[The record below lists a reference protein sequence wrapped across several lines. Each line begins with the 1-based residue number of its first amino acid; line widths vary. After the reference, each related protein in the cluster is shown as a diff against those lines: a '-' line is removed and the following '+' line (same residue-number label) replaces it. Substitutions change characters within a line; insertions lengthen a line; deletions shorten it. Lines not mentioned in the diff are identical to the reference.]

1 MRMLPIA
8 LLVVAT
14 LAASVTCASPDPT
27 LVEAERMS
35 NTLRQ
40 GMALEDVRKLL
51 GNPGR
56 TSLRTDGN
64 SSSEATRS
72 TLQWIYTWSG
82 TAGNGTLRVDFG
94 SKTPEAWKVTSWA
107 WATY

>member
-1 MRMLPIA
+1 MRTLPIA
-8 LLVVAT
+8 VLVLAT
-14 LAASVTCASPDPT
+14 LAASVALASPDPT

-56 TSLRTDGN
+56 TTLRTDGN

-72 TLQWIYTWSG
+72 TLQWIYTWTG
-82 TAGNGTLRVDFG
+82 TAGTGTLRVDFG
-94 SKTPEAWKVTSWA
+94 SKAPEAWQVKSWA

>member
-1 MRMLPIA
+1 MKMLPILA
-8 LLVVAT
+8 FVFAT
-14 LAASVTCASPDPT
+14 LAASGVGASPDPT

-51 GNPGR
+51 GNPVR
-56 TSLRTDGN
+56 TTLRTDGD

-72 TLQWIYTWSG
+72 TLQWIYTWTG
-82 TAGNGTLRVDFG
+82 TAGTGTLRVDFG
-94 SKTPEAWKVTSWA
+94 SKTPEAWKVKSWA
-107 WATY
+107 WASY

>member
-1 MRMLPIA
+1 MREGQYGQQRPEGGHRRLYRDQQQPAI
-8 LLVVAT
+8 
-14 LAASVTCASPDPT
+14 
-27 LVEAERMS
+27 
-35 NTLRQ
+35 
-40 GMALEDVRKLL
+40 EDVRKLL

-56 TSLRTDGN
+56 TTIRTDGN
-64 SSSEATRS
+64 SSSETTRS

-82 TAGNGTLRVDFG
+82 TAGTGTLRVDFG